1 MNSIFKLDGPVFT
14 ILNKFCDILILSILW
29 MLFSLPVVTLGAS
42 SAALY
47 HSVHKVLLNGEGYVF
62 STFWNSFRTNLKQG
76 VLLTLILIPLAIFVV
91 ISWFFSD
98 GVGRTHILGI
108 IYFAVSILCALLFLI
123 LLTTIFPLLS
133 RFYMTIPNL
142 LKATIA
148 LGITRIGFT
157 LMLIVIFLMCASA
170 FLVAPVTG
178 FVLPA
183 CFAMAAE
190 RILEPGFKKLAD
202 ASQTN
207 ESETV

>member
-1 MNSIFKLDGPVFT
+1 MNNIFKLDGPIFT

-29 MLFSLPVVTLGAS
+29 MLFSLPIITIGAS

-47 HSVHKVLLNGEGYVF
+47 HSVHKVLLNNEGYVF

-76 VLLTLILIPLAIFVV
+76 VLLTLILIPLAAFVV

-98 GVGRTHILGI
+98 SVGRTNVLGVV
-108 IYFAVSILCALLFLI
+108 YFSVSILCALLFLI
-123 LLTTIFPLLS
+123 LLTTVFPLLS

-142 LKATIA
+142 LKGAIA

-157 LMLIVIFLMCASA
+157 LMLIVIFMLCASA
-170 FLVAPVTG
+170 FLIAPVTG

-190 RILEPGFKKLAD
+190 RLLEPGFKKLTD
-202 ASQTN
+202 SSQPS
-207 ESETV
+207 ESESN